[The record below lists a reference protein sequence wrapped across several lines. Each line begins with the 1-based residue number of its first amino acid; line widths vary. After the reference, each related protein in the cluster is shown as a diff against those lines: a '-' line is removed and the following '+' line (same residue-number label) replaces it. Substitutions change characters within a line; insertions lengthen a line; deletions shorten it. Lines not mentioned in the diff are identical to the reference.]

1 MRKRRTAKVIL
12 VIMLLAAICGSLLGC
27 KQEKSEFDSLDDFQ
41 HARIGL
47 LTGSSFA
54 EMSKK
59 TFPEAEC
66 KYYLLVTDMVLSLEQ
81 GKIDGFLMD
90 ECFLAPLQW
99 EKGKISYIDE
109 TIYQSSYGY
118 VFKKGSHSLK
128 EEINDFIAAK
138 KADGTMEALEAKWF
152 GESEPEGESAMV
164 DLSDLKAEKGTLK
177 MAVSSSVKPFVYVK
191 NNTYTGFDV
200 EFAAAFCREKG
211 YGLEITDMTFEGIIP
226 GVMTG
231 KYDFGA
237 AGITMTDER
246 KEGVD
251 FSETYHNGNVVMAIR
266 SEERSTGFIDRMK
279 ENFEKTFIREA
290 RWKILVKGIGNT
302 IFITVCAAALGTALG
317 FGLYMLS
324 RAWGRPVLMAAKV
337 YTRIM
342 AGTPIVV
349 VLMILFYVIFG
360 GSGIDGI
367 WVAIMAFTLTV
378 GASVYNNLSVSIT
391 GVDTGQSEAA
401 YALGYGRSKTF
412 FRIVL
417 PQAMHQFMPFYQSEL
432 VSLIKGTSVVGYI
445 AVEDLTKMSD
455 IIRSSTYEAFFPLI
469 CTALIYFSLISLIWF
484 AMGKVKILFEPK
496 KRKREAVLKGV
507 EIK

>member
-1 MRKRRTAKVIL
+1 MRKRRAAKVIL
-12 VIMLLAAICGSLLGC
+12 VILLLTAICGSLLGC

-66 KYYLLVTDMVLSLEQ
+66 KYYLLITDMVLSLEQ

-118 VFKKGSHSLK
+118 VFKKGSHGLK

-251 FSETYHNGNVVMAIR
+251 FSDTYHNGNVVMAIR
-266 SEERSTGFIDRMK
+266 SEERSTGFIDGMK
-279 ENFEKTFIREA
+279 ENFEKTF
-290 RWKILVKGIGNT
+290 
-302 IFITVCAAALGTALG
+302 TVSPDGKSSL
-317 FGLYMLS
+317 
-324 RAWGRPVLMAAKV
+324 KV
-337 YTRIM
+337 
-342 AGTPIVV
+342 
-349 VLMILFYVIFG
+349 
-360 GSGIDGI
+360 
-367 WVAIMAFTLTV
+367 
-378 GASVYNNLSVSIT
+378 
-391 GVDTGQSEAA
+391 
-401 YALGYGRSKTF
+401 
-412 FRIVL
+412 
-417 PQAMHQFMPFYQSEL
+417 
-432 VSLIKGTSVVGYI
+432 
-445 AVEDLTKMSD
+445 
-455 IIRSSTYEAFFPLI
+455 
-469 CTALIYFSLISLIWF
+469 
-484 AMGKVKILFEPK
+484 
-496 KRKREAVLKGV
+496 
-507 EIK
+507 